1 MRCLKPNLQFCFS
14 FIQVLALLTGNKVKE
29 ACDKAQKANDHY
41 AVMLASQS
49 SGNNCY
55 VGQLALQQLDR
66 WQEAKADKFIANNR
80 LALFSHV
87 AGVSVSY

>member
-1 MRCLKPNLQFCFS
+1 MRYLKPNLQFCFS
-14 FIQVLALLTGNKVKE
+14 SNQVLALLTGNKVKE

-87 AGVSVSY
+87 AGVPVSY